1 MDQVLDALA
10 NDAFLVCEELGL
22 QAKRALACT
31 CSALRAV
38 IFQLLRQLKLVVQ
51 ESDGIWD
58 NVRFVANVLVPNVPK
73 QVLCVAGETYVPEM
87 KLAHLRTLPKLKV
100 GAMGPTAALFFGA
113 AIADSDC
120 VLRLSTGATKSIR
133 ALRENDRIN
142 LQMPEISQPSDR
154 NAMLGALTLNAGQ
167 GVAVLTSRTWLPSN
181 VAVAFF
187 CLAFSVRPAALAEM
201 HNLELGSAGVCDA
214 GMLFLVPTL
223 RHPHCML
230 SKIDLG
236 DNLFS
241 DKGLIA
247 LAPALR
253 QLLALT
259 TLNLANNR
267 FGDEGLA
274 ALVLP
279 PLPVCA
285 LPTTTGV
292 LLRLQRL
299 NLRNNQVTD
308 AGCAILAAALDSGAL
323 PALEE
328 HSCDIEGIPASAAA
342 KVAVYKALA
351 ASRRGWRQRRAAAA

>member
-1 MDQVLDALA
+1 MNNRQMDQVLDALA

-38 IFQLLRQLKLVVQ
+38 IFQL
-51 ESDGIWD
+51 
-58 NVRFVANVLVPNVPK
+58 
-73 QVLCVAGETYVPEM
+73 
-87 KLAHLRTLPKLKV
+87 
-100 GAMGPTAALFFGA
+100 
-113 AIADSDC
+113 
-120 VLRLSTGATKSIR
+120 
-133 ALRENDRIN
+133 
-142 LQMPEISQPSDR
+142 
-154 NAMLGALTLNAGQ
+154 
-167 GVAVLTSRTWLPSN
+167 
-181 VAVAFF
+181 
-187 CLAFSVRPAALAEM
+187 
-201 HNLELGSAGVCDA
+201 
-214 GMLFLVPTL
+214 
-223 RHPHCML
+223 
-230 SKIDLG
+230 
-236 DNLFS
+236 
-241 DKGLIA
+241 IA

-253 QLLALT
+253 QLPALT

-285 LPTTTGV
+285 LPTTARGLTK
-292 LLRLQRL
+292 LQRL

-323 PALEE
+323 PALEK

-351 ASRRGWRQRRAAAA
+351 DSRRVWRQRRAAAA